1 MGNNLAPTLAII
13 YMNNLDLEI
22 QSSFNNSVHLK
33 RYIDDMF
40 IAWTNDNL
48 TPDEMV
54 TTANSVNT
62 ALKFTVEIPEDNC
75 LPFLDTIVTLHPHN
89 GQFSTELYM
98 KPIHS
103 QCITPWDSHG
113 PISQKRGI
121 LIGEIR
127 RAVSRSTDPRSQQ
140 NSLRLITKLYTKN
153 GYPRSFIKS
162 TIKRTLRKCK
172 SQPSEQEQ
180 GLVYIKMPFINEDLK
195 RQTQAVL
202 KRTGLDNIR
211 VHYINGSSSSKIFTP
226 PKEKQCCPDPCD
238 TCGSSTRT
246 NQCLTKNC
254 VYKIKCSHC
263 DTVYIGET
271 SRTIGSRI
279 KEHIRM
285 VKQTVYSH
293 LINHNKPSMQDIS
306 WGILHR
312 NIHDIRTRKIIEA
325 LEIRKHENLMNGC
338 NGRAL
343 NLD

>member
-1 MGNNLAPTLAII
+1 
-13 YMNNLDLEI
+13 
-22 QSSFNNSVHLK
+22 
-33 RYIDDMF
+33 MF
-40 IAWTNDNL
+40 SL
-48 TPDEMV
+48 
-54 TTANSVNT
+54 
-62 ALKFTVEIPEDNC
+62 
-75 LPFLDTIVTLHPHN
+75 
-89 GQFSTELYM
+89 

-211 VHYINGSSSSKIFTP
+211 VHYINGSSSSRIFTP
-226 PKEKQCCPDPCD
+226 QGCRHGAVVSTPD
-238 TCGSSTRT
+238 
-246 NQCLTKNC
+246 
-254 VYKIKCSHC
+254 
-263 DTVYIGET
+263 
-271 SRTIGSRI
+271 
-279 KEHIRM
+279 
-285 VKQTVYSH
+285 
-293 LINHNKPSMQDIS
+293 
-306 WGILHR
+306 
-312 NIHDIRTRKIIEA
+312 
-325 LEIRKHENLMNGC
+325 
-338 NGRAL
+338 
-343 NLD
+343 